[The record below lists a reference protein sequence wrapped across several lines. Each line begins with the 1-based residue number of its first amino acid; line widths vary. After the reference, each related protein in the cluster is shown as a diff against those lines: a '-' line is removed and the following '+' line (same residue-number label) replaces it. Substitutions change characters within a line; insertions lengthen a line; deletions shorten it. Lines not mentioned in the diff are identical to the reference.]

1 MLSKILRGEDAAV
14 AQPVPWARAA
24 GTGTRAVGTG
34 TRAAGPLKQPSAP
47 AQPVA
52 ANPQPAASNKPALRQ
67 ITTTDDQVAVLLER
81 VNELERTM
89 EQRVSEARDAAYREA
104 ELKTRTQI
112 TAQIEPV
119 LEKLARS
126 IHELSELRSKLRHQA
141 EGDLIKLSLAIARKV
156 VHRELSTDPESLAGL
171 VRVAMEKIR
180 FQEILRV
187 RVHPQHQSV
196 VQQLVAR
203 FSGGVPL
210 TVLSDNRLPLGGVV
224 VETTRGEFDS
234 SVDVQ
239 LHEIERGLTDRLAA
253 RA

>member
-1 MLSKILRGEDAAV
+1 MAQSANSMLSRILRGEDATV
-14 AQPVPWARAA
+14 AQPVPWRRAA
-24 GTGTRAVGTG
+24 GSGTHRT
-34 TRAAGPLKQPSAP
+34 GPLTHPNAQAHTVAP
-47 AQPVA
+47 NAQPAV
-52 ANPQPAASNKPALRQ
+52 SHKPAVRQ
-67 ITTTDDQVAVLLER
+67 IITTDDQVTVLLER

-89 EQRVSEARDAAYREA
+89 DQRVAEARDAAYREA
-104 ELKTRTQI
+104 ELKTRTQV
-112 TAQIEPV
+112 TAQVEP
-119 LEKLARS
+119 LMEKLARS

-141 EGDLIKLSLAIARKV
+141 EGDLIKLSLAIAKKV

-187 RVHPQHQSV
+187 RVHPQHQPI
-196 VQQLVAR
+196 VQQLVTR
-203 FSGGVPL
+203 LSGGVPL
-210 TVLSDNRLPLGGVV
+210 TVLADNRLPLGGVV

-239 LHEIERGLTDRLAA
+239 LREIERGLTDRLAA